1 MKSRSIVAAAI
12 APYQNGILPRR
23 RRDGAPEKGQRK
35 QCRAAPRGRTDKT
48 PMSRGR
54 KKSRD
59 DEGSMSRTQK
69 KDRGSANNVTQPQK
83 AAKKPQCLAAAKKPP
98 RRRIDVARPKKGQ
111 GNTKQCR
118 AAPKGR
124 SDESPMSRTAKKR
137 RDDKGSMS
145 RAPKKDRGK
154 TKQCRTAPKG
164 RADKTPTSR
173 PQKKTTTTKLECR
186 GIAVPFF
193 RCSHKPKKNYHFWKP
208 CCNKPKSYF
217 KYFSQIVIRFITQSG
232 KKTAFPGSTKLL
244 N

>member
-69 KDRGSANNVTQPQK
+69 KDRGSANNVTRPQK
-83 AAKKPQCLAAAKKPP
+83 AAKKPQYLAAAKKPR

-124 SDESPMSRTAKKR
+124 GDESPMSR
-137 RDDKGSMS
+137 
-145 RAPKKDRGK
+145 DRK
-154 TKQCRTAPKG
+154 
-164 RADKTPTSR
+164 
-173 PQKKTTTTKLECR
+173 KKTRRQRIDVACPQEGPRQNKTMSHGPKRPCR
-186 GIAVPFF
+186 QNTNVAA
-193 RCSHKPKKNYHFWKP
+193 SKKNHDDEAGMPRSPRHRRALF
-208 CCNKPKSYF
+208 
-217 KYFSQIVIRFITQSG
+217 
-232 KKTAFPGSTKLL
+232 
-244 N
+244 

>member
-1 MKSRSIVAAAI
+1 MKSRSIVV
-12 APYQNGILPRR
+12 APYQNGIVRPK
-23 RRDGAPEKGQRK
+23 KGSANNVR
-35 QCRAAPRGRTDKT
+35 APRGRTDKT

-137 RDDKGSMS
+137 RDDKGSML
-145 RAPKKDRGK
+145 RQNK
-154 TKQCRTAPKG
+154 TMSHGPKG

-173 PQKKTTTTKLECR
+173 PQKKTTTTKLECGGAR
-186 GIAVPFF
+186 VA
-193 RCSHKPKKNYHFWKP
+193 KNHQLARPQEGRDDKAGMP
-208 CCNKPKSYF
+208 RAAKRVAANL
-217 KYFSQIVIRFITQSG
+217 VVDMGHGR
-232 KKTAFPGSTKLL
+232 
-244 N
+244 